1 MSLSNVFFPL
11 ATLAARHYHR
21 SCSGSRLTEDR
32 RTRVARSRVS
42 TILGAF
48 AIALLSLSSTQV
60 SAQSP
65 AHLIVT
71 PAELKWADVPSLPPG
86 AQLAVIEGSLASTCT
101 FTVRLR
107 FPANYRIPPHWH
119 PAVERITVLSGK
131 FNLGMG
137 TRFDAGLVTPMG
149 PGTVAVMMPQMN
161 HFAWITEDTIVQ
173 LHGTG
178 PWGITY
184 LDPLDDPRN
193 AVGKNA
199 PSRPADPVP
208 RTGCLAGL

>member
-1 MSLSNVFFPL
+1 MSLMTPS
-11 ATLAARHYHR
+11 
-21 SCSGSRLTEDR
+21 
-32 RTRVARSRVS
+32 
-42 TILGAF
+42 
-48 AIALLSLSSTQV
+48 AIAIVLASVGWTPAN
-60 SAQSP
+60 AQSP

-71 PAELKWADVPSLPPG
+71 PADLKWVDVPSLPAG

-119 PAVERITVLSGK
+119 PAVERVTVLSGM

-137 TRFDAGLVTPMG
+137 TRFDTGSVTPMG
-149 PGTVAVMMPQMN
+149 PGSVAVMMPQMN
-161 HFAWITEDTIVQ
+161 HFVWITEDTVIQ

-184 LDPLDDPRN
+184 LDPADDPRN
-193 AVGKNA
+193 GTGRVAHGRHPTPPANPA
-199 PSRPADPVP
+199 PQA
-208 RTGCLAGL
+208 GCLTGR